1 MSVVTNIADLERRA
15 KKRLPAIVYEYLEG
29 GAYNEETLRRNRADL
44 EALGFVPRVL
54 RDVSQRTTGKIMLGE
69 RCSLPLAIAPVGAA
83 GILYPNAEVHAARA
97 AAAAGVPFCL
107 GTLSI
112 CTIEEI
118 AEAIDRPF
126 WFQLYFV
133 KDRGVVKELI
143 DRAIAA
149 GCSALLLSMDLHV
162 RSSRYREQ
170 KHGLIAPPKV
180 TFANIWDGLV
190 HPRYLL
196 SMIHSRHHTFGNL
209 KSLVPEAKNVFD
221 ASCWLEDQWNP
232 SLSIADI
239 EWVRSVWPGKL
250 LIKGVMH
257 PQDAIQCIDVGADGV
272 VVSNHGGRQVGG
284 AVSTV
289 SILPEVAQAVGDRGE
304 VLVDSGIRTG
314 VDILR
319 MIASGATGCLTGR
332 AFYYG
337 ISADGEDGGRKALEI
352 LATELDET
360 MALCGVN
367 DLDHLPTDLMVNTEA
382 EAVRY
387 GPSNAYF
394 S

>member
-1 MSVVTNIADLERRA
+1 MSVITNIEDLRRRA
-15 KKRLPAIVYEYLEG
+15 KGRLPAIAYEYLEG

-44 EALGFVPRVL
+44 EALAFVPRVL
-54 RDVSQRTTGKIMLGE
+54 HDVSHRTTSKSVLGQTIDM
-69 RCSLPLAIAPVGAA
+69 PLAIAPVGAA

-97 AAAAGVPFCL
+97 AAAHNVPFCL

-118 AEAIDRPF
+118 ADAIRRPF

-133 KDRGVVKELI
+133 KDRGVVEALI
-143 DRAIAA
+143 ERAKAA
-149 GCSALLLSMDLHV
+149 NCSALLLSMDLHV

-170 KHGLIAPPKV
+170 KHGLVAPPKV
-180 TFANIWDGLV
+180 NLANIWDGLV

-196 SMIHSRHHTFGNL
+196 SMVGSKHHTFGNL
-209 KSLVPEAKNVFD
+209 ESIVPDAKNVFS

-232 SLSIADI
+232 SLSIEDI
-239 EWVRSVWPGKL
+239 EWVRSLWPGKL
-250 LIKGVMH
+250 LIKGVLH
-257 PQDAIQCIDVGADGV
+257 PDDAVKVLYLGADGV
-272 VVSNHGGRQVGG
+272 VVSNHGGRQIGG

-289 SILPEVAQAVGDRGE
+289 SILPRIADAVAGKGE
-304 VLVDSGIRTG
+304 IIVDSGIRTG

-319 MIASGATGCLTGR
+319 MLASGADACMTGR

-337 ISADGEDGGRKALEI
+337 IAVGGEAGGRKALEI
-352 LATELDET
+352 LSTELDET
-360 MALCGVN
+360 MALCGLT
-367 DLDHLPTDLMVNTEA
+367 DLDRLPADLMVNTTA
-382 EAVRY
+382 QAVRY
-387 GPSNAYF
+387 GQSAAYL